1 MMLNEYCLGKL
12 ILIKV
17 LIDIVKRKMDKIF
30 NEIQIKF
37 INQLCYDER
46 VFDFKYIN
54 DIKLIIVMVDIYMI
68 DKKGQIDI

>member
-1 MMLNEYCLGKL
+1 MMLNQYCLGKL

>member
-1 MMLNEYCLGKL
+1 MLNEYCLGKL